1 MNLFFCRHSC
11 FFNMKELDVKL
22 EPKVALLY
30 QTHYQHFA
38 FKPWA

>member
-11 FFNMKELDVKL
+11 FFKMKEL
-22 EPKVALLY
+22 EPKVALY

>member
-11 FFNMKELDVKL
+11 FFKMKEL